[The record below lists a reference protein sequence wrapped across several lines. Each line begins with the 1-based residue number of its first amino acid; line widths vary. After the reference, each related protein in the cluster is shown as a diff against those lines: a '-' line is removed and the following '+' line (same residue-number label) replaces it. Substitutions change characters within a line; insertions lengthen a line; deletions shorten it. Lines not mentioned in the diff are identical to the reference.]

1 MSKTNDLPE
10 LLKEQLATID
20 RLQNLNNQLSTSFE
34 IEKNCK
40 NNALAFILE
49 NDFFNQYLE
58 YTKANPIT
66 PVQER

>member
-10 LLKEQLATID
+10 LLKEQLTTID

-34 IEKNCK
+34 IEKNRK